1 MGRTIVEAV
10 SGEIRLRQ
18 AREGREHSIRFAVG
32 DVDMIIAWIRS
43 AKAELQRAKIV
54 EDAQVVT
61 RP

>member
-1 MGRTIVEAV
+1 MGTTVVEAV

-18 AREGREHSIRFAVG
+18 ARQGAEHSVCLSVE

-54 EDAQVVT
+54 EDVRAT
-61 RP
+61 R